1 MGLGVCL
8 NSRTRT
14 SLARFPTRRKRK
26 EGYESDD
33 SDGKPAKK
41 KGGDED
47 DMFGDEEEV
56 VDKKKKDKKEVKF
69 LNKKDIE
76 GQEWDGGVEYEEDG
90 TKIEPFNMDE
100 ELEEGW
106 VVL

>member
-1 MGLGVCL
+1 VNLFPR
-8 NSRTRT
+8 SEHIPT
-14 SLARFPTRRKRK
+14 SL

-33 SDGKPAKK
+33 SDSKPSKK
-41 KGGDED
+41 KGDED

-69 LNKKDIE
+69 LQKGDIE
-76 GQEWDGGVEYEEDG
+76 GQEWESGGVEYEEDG

-106 VVL
+106 VLREVLCWTTHVN